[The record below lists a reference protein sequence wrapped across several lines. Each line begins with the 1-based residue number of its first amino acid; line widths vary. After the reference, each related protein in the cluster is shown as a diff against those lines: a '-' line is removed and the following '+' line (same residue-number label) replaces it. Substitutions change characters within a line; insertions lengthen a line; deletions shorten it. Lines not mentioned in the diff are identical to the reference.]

1 MKYFIFLY
9 FFLVS
14 LSSAQNRTIQL
25 FDLESRTV
33 VDRATVCFL
42 KNKDTL
48 SVVKSSD
55 QGIFTITPRVAQFD
69 KINITHINYKSVSV
83 DVKELIIDTI
93 FLEKNNYQLDD
104 LKIRSRKKFK
114 WNPLPFTTN
123 LAHEDKVATLVIDKK
138 ESGKPVHKIRA
149 QIVDL
154 FGVKNM
160 KYLPFKVQ
168 IRTVNSDD
176 NAPDSLLFES
186 QVLRKKDNKKWFE
199 YDISEKNIIL
209 PEEGLYLVFEI
220 LKEEAYPVTFIQ
232 SRVGVIVAVP
242 QIKTKRKNNKSVVS
256 YRMRKIFLEDCVPK
270 WELQKEY
277 YFNLSLE
284 FN

>member
-1 MKYFIFLY
+1 MKYLSFFFFFII
-9 FFLVS
+9 S
-14 LSSAQNRTIQL
+14 ISIAQNRTIQL
-25 FDLESRTV
+25 FDLESRSV
-33 VDRATVCFL
+33 IDRASVYFL

-55 QGIFTITPRVAQFD
+55 QGFFIITPRLASYD
-69 KINITHINYKSVSV
+69 KINITHINYKPVSV
-83 DVKELIIDTI
+83 DVKELITDTI
-93 FLEKNNYQLDD
+93 FLEKSNYQLDD

-114 WNPLPFTTN
+114 WNPLPYVTN
-123 LAHEDKVATLVIDKK
+123 LAHEDKVATLIINKK
-138 ESGKPVHKIRA
+138 EVGKPVQKIRA
-149 QIVDL
+149 QIIDL

-160 KYLPFKVQ
+160 KYLPFIVQ
-168 IRTVNSDD
+168 IRTVNSDN

-186 QVLRKKDNKKWFE
+186 QVLRKKDSKKWFE
-199 YDISEKNIIL
+199 FDVSEKNIIL
-209 PEEGLYLVFEI
+209 PEEGLYVVFEV
-220 LKEEAYPVTFIQ
+220 LKEEVYPVAFIR

-256 YRMRKIFLEDCVPK
+256 YRMRKCFLEDCVPK

-277 YFNLSLE
+277 YFNLGLD